1 VTVAVPM
8 VALVAEERSLRGSY
22 MGSSVPSRDIPR
34 YLELFK
40 RGRLP
45 IDQLVTHRMTLDEI
59 NLGMDRLKDGEA
71 IRQLIIF

>member
-1 VTVAVPM
+1 M